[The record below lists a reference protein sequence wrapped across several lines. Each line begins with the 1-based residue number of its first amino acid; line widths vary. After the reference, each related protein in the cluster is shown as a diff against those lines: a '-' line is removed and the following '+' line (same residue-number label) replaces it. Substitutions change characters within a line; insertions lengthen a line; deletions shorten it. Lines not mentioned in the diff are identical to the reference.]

1 MSIEIRMP
9 ALSPTM
15 EKGTL
20 AKWLIKEGDT
30 IAAGDVIAEIETD
43 KATMEV
49 EAADEGKVGKLA
61 VAAGTA
67 DVPVGTVIAV
77 LLEEGEAGVAS
88 PSTAPSLPRKRESS
102 AEEKVDSRLRGN
114 DEQKKSAPILPSAP
128 TPQPTVPAAHDDA
141 RIFASP
147 LARRIAK
154 QSGIDLNT
162 LEGSGPGGRV
172 VKRDLEGKAPLAR
185 PQVAATAATAVA
197 PATVYGPADAP
208 HEEVKL
214 STMRKVIAER
224 LSESKRTVPHFY
236 MTVDVQMDHLLAAR
250 KDINEA
256 EGLKLSVND
265 FIIKALAIALKR
277 APEANV
283 QFAGDK
289 LYRYS
294 RADVSVAV
302 AIDGGLIT
310 PIIRGAD
317 TKGLIEIS
325 NEMRALAEKARAGK
339 LMPEDYKGGTIS
351 LSNLGMYGIK
361 DFEAVINPPQAA
373 ILAVGAAE
381 QRAVIKDGQIAPA
394 TVMSATLSVDH
405 RAIDGAIGAK
415 LLTAFKALIEN
426 PARLAL

>member
-88 PSTAPSLPRKRESS
+88 PSTSPSLPRKRESS

-162 LEGSGPGGRV
+162 LQGSGPGGRV
-172 VKRDLEGKAPLAR
+172 VKRDLESKAPLAR
-185 PQVAATAATAVA
+185 PQVAAATAAVV

-236 MTVDVQMDHLLAAR
+236 MTVDVEMDRLLAAR

-289 LYRYS
+289 LYRYT

-317 TKGLIEIS
+317 AKGLIEIS

-361 DFEAVINPPQAA
+361 EFEAVINPPQAA

-381 QRAVIKDGQIAPA
+381 QRAVIKNGQIVPA

>member
-49 EAADEGKVGKLA
+49 EAADDGKVGKLA

-88 PSTAPSLPRKRESS
+88 PSTSPSLPRKRESS

-128 TPQPTVPAAHDDA
+128 TSQPTVPAAHDDA

-162 LEGSGPGGRV
+162 LQGSGPGGRV
-172 VKRDLEGKAPLAR
+172 VKRDLESKAPLAR
-185 PQVAATAATAVA
+185 PQVATATAAVA

-236 MTVDVQMDHLLAAR
+236 MTVDVEMDRLLAAR

-289 LYRYS
+289 LYRYT

-317 TKGLIEIS
+317 AKGLIEIS

-361 DFEAVINPPQAA
+361 EFEAVINPPQAA

-381 QRAVIKDGQIAPA
+381 QRAVIKNGQIVPA

>member
-30 IAAGDVIAEIETD
+30 ITAGDVIAEIETD

-77 LLEEGEAGVAS
+77 LLEEGETSAAAPAAAKPQPAKAEAPKAEAPKVA
-88 PSTAPSLPRKRESS
+88 
-102 AEEKVDSRLRGN
+102 
-114 DEQKKSAPILPSAP
+114 
-128 TPQPTVPAAHDDA
+128 TPQPAPQKATPAATVPVTHDDA

-162 LEGSGPGGRV
+162 LAGSGPGGRV

-185 PQVAATAATAVA
+185 PQAAAA

-208 HEEVKL
+208 HDEARL

-236 MTVDVQMDHLLAAR
+236 MTVDVEMDRLLDVR

-265 FIIKALAIALKR
+265 FIIKALAVALKR
-277 APEANV
+277 VPEANV

-302 AIDGGLIT
+302 ATDGGLIT

-317 TKGLIEIS
+317 AKGLVDIS
-325 NEMRALAEKARAGK
+325 TEMRVLAEKARAGK
-339 LMPEDYKGGTIS
+339 LMPEEYKGGTVS
-351 LSNLGMYGIK
+351 LSNLGMFGIK
-361 DFEAVINPPQAA
+361 EFEAVINPPQAA

-381 QRAVIKDGQIAPA
+381 QRAVVKDGLIVPA

-426 PARLAL
+426 PARMAL